1 MGHRP
6 PSPWPGKTWRKP
18 LQVPPVPWLPTL
30 RGPSSSSS
38 SSRFPPQPCLDFPA
52 ANQLCHPKAGSESWK
67 AGLVQPSSGSWP
79 GDSPR
84 PPKTLLPAFG
94 MQETPQ
100 NEGEIQRHRAQ
111 GLYFSHGDLG
121 KAEDGTPGMQQH
133 FFEGAHVRGSSMRH
147 SLVGWL
153 LVLKPL
159 GGGIWM
165 PSTDLGA
172 QAIGACAHQ
181 PGKSRG
187 DQ

>member
-1 MGHRP
+1 MEEAS
-6 PSPWPGKTWRKP
+6 PSAPRAMAAHPAGSFLLLLVLP
-18 LQVPPVPWLPTL
+18 LPTTALPGFSCRKSAVSSQSRLGKLESRARTALQRQLARRQPPTSQNPPASL
-30 RGPSSSSS
+30 R
-38 SSRFPPQPCLDFPA
+38 D
-52 ANQLCHPKAGSESWK
+52 AGN
-67 AGLVQPSSGSWP
+67 
-79 GDSPR
+79 
-84 PPKTLLPAFG
+84 
-94 MQETPQ
+94 PQ

-187 DQ
+187 DR